1 MVITPR
7 KARTLALM
15 APIHVIGE
23 PCLRWCQGTRTLKF
37 QGYEVKK
44 DSRKPQ
50 ARILAY
56 FIRGG
61 TLTVW
66 KAMNKFG
73 TTELRKIVT
82 RLRRK
87 GYIIVGDWCY
97 SHDADRGRI
106 VRYKEYHMVVNPE
119 IAQI

>member
-15 APIHVIGE
+15 APMHVIGE
-23 PCLRWCQGTRTLKF
+23 PCLRWRQGTNTLKF
-37 QGYEVKK
+37 QNYGEFK
-44 DSRKPQ
+44 KPQ

-66 KAMNKFG
+66 KAMSKFG

-97 SHDADRGRI
+97 SHDADRGRV

-119 IAQI
+119 ISQI

>member
-1 MVITPR
+1 M
-7 KARTLALM
+7 
-15 APIHVIGE
+15 E
-23 PCLRWCQGTRTLKF
+23 NLK
-37 QGYEVKK
+37 
-44 DSRKPQ
+44 KPQ

-66 KAMNKFG
+66 KAMSKFG

-97 SHDADRGRI
+97 SHDADRGRV

-119 IAQI
+119 IAQIRKPMHSKPENLWVLTSLREKDTVRRSNGSSA

>member
-1 MVITPR
+1 M
-7 KARTLALM
+7 
-15 APIHVIGE
+15 E
-23 PCLRWCQGTRTLKF
+23 NLK
-37 QGYEVKK
+37 
-44 DSRKPQ
+44 KPQ

-66 KAMNKFG
+66 KAMSKFG

-97 SHDADRGRI
+97 SHDADRGRV

-119 IAQI
+119 IAQLGKPIHSKPENLWVLTSLRERDTVRRSNGLSE